1 MGIGDV
7 EEVCEVLDAEGT
19 EVFDVVYGEAIR
31 ASSTRVA
38 AFPDGLDDVVR

>member
-7 EEVCEVLDAEGT
+7 VEIWEVLDVEGT
-19 EVFDVVYGEAIR
+19 EMFNVVYGEAIR